1 MNATDLTMKHL
12 SEILGYPMIVPE
24 APATTRHRCGIYKPG
39 CQYQPPKGFSAP
51 KHSTSTVDHTGMT
64 ATQRKILAVLQ
75 KAKEPLDAVKVAKA
89 IKQGQGSASMNMAKM
104 YKMGK
109 LDRQLIQNG
118 QTRWYVYVSKP

>member
-1 MNATDLTMKHL
+1 
-12 SEILGYPMIVPE
+12 
-24 APATTRHRCGIYKPG
+24 
-39 CQYQPPKGFSAP
+39 
-51 KHSTSTVDHTGMT
+51 MT

-109 LDRQLIQNG
+109 LDRQLIKDG